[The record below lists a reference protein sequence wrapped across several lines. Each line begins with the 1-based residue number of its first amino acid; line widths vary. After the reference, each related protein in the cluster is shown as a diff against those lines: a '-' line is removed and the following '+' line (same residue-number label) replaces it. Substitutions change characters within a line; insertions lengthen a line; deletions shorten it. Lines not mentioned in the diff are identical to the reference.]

1 MCFIDQVFLLLCEN
15 NKKREQFM
23 MYPLFSDEYF
33 MNEALKEAYKALE
46 QKEIPV
52 GAVIVAE
59 QRIIARA
66 HNQTEALSDVT
77 AHAEM
82 LAITA
87 AANTLGTKYLNQCT
101 MFVTL
106 EPCIMCAS
114 ASGWA
119 QIDRI
124 VYGAADPKTG
134 YSRIIQDII
143 HPKTKVKAGIL
154 DKECGDLMSNFF
166 RDKRQA

>member
-1 MCFIDQVFLLLCEN
+1 
-15 NKKREQFM
+15 M

-46 QKEIPV
+46 KKEIPV

-59 QRIIARA
+59 KRIIARA

-87 AANTLGTKYLNQCT
+87 AANSLGNKYLDQCT
-101 MFVTL
+101 LYVTL
-106 EPCIMCAS
+106 EPCTMCAAAS
-114 ASGWA
+114 AWA
-119 QIDRI
+119 QIKRI
-124 VYGAADPKTG
+124 VYGASDPKAG
-134 YSRIIQDII
+134 FSRIIQDII

-154 DKECGDLMSNFF
+154 GPACGEIMSDFF
-166 RDKRQA
+166 RNKRKA

>member
-1 MCFIDQVFLLLCEN
+1 
-15 NKKREQFM
+15 M

-46 QKEIPV
+46 KKEIPV

-59 QRIIARA
+59 RQIIARG

-87 AANTLGTKYLNQCT
+87 AANMLGTKYLNQCT
-101 MFVTL
+101 LYVTL
-106 EPCIMCAS
+106 EPCVMCAS
-114 ASGWA
+114 ATAWA

-124 VYGAADPKTG
+124 VYGAADPKAG
-134 YSRIIQDII
+134 YSRIIQDLI

-154 DKECGDLMSNFF
+154 GEVCGQLMSNFF
-166 RDKRQA
+166 QDKRQA